1 MSKILELNHTGD
13 ELVIEWDPND
23 PKQQKAAEKAFKA
36 LKKRG
41 CMIYKAKP
49 AFVTVPTSHMKG
61 EQVHELPAAASVE
74 KEDKFVARPAMSGG

>member
-13 ELVIEWDPND
+13 ELVIEWDPSD

-49 AFVTVPTSHMKG
+49 AQVTIPTSHMKG
-61 EQVHELPAAASVE
+61 EQVHELPTSVQ